1 MKSYSEVFKSRVRD
15 VVSYELEYNDLYTTG
30 IISREDNGFYW
41 RLRFKS
47 IEAINE
53 FYKDLHIPST
63 LKRKI
68 MNNINRISNKN
79 KLYLDIVKN
88 LMDKISIT
96 DKECIWFDRR
106 YNALYNQD

>member
-30 IISREDNGFYW
+30 IIRREDNGFYW

-47 IEAINE
+47 IDNINA
-53 FYKDLHIPST
+53 FYENLNVSSS
-63 LKRKI
+63 LKRKLL
-68 MNNINRISNKN
+68 NNINRISDID
-79 KLYLDIVKN
+79 KLYLDILKN

-96 DKECIWFDRR
+96 DKECEWFDRR
-106 YNALYNQD
+106 YNAQYYQ